1 MSTCFASVN
10 SRTHVRKNKRARR
23 AFFLYHPHSRKR
35 TMKGDLGLI
44 KRWQR
49 GVRGEDLQSQSRSE
63 FEAPQKRRE
72 RCELLLDKGESTP
85 CIRGS
90 KRARPSDE
98 NCGPENHPS
107 PHPVGR
113 DDRLRPKHAFSNF
126 SYFTIETPQSA
137 STTRN
142 SSSIHFRSKP
152 TSAATLT
159 LDSAAT
165 PARVPESSVA
175 SRLSAAIRRKRV
187 SC

>member
-1 MSTCFASVN
+1 MFTCFASVN
-10 SRTHVRKNKRARR
+10 SRTCVRRNKRARR
-23 AFFLYHPHSRKR
+23 AFFFYHPYSPKR
-35 TMKGDLGLI
+35 TMKGDLGL
-44 KRWQR
+44 KDGR
-49 GVRGEDLQSQSRSE
+49 GMFAVRAYNLKAEASLKHPKSVERDVSFCLTEGKVHLAFGDPNEQGHPMRIVDL
-63 FEAPQKRRE
+63 
-72 RCELLLDKGESTP
+72 D
-85 CIRGS
+85 I
-90 KRARPSDE
+90 
-98 NCGPENHPS
+98 NPS

-137 STTRN
+137 PTTRN